1 MRQVYELSG
10 DLTEANKDA
19 PVQFTL
25 SNDVD
30 KIEGPATLNVVR
42 VRCPSQFIC
51 TGAGTV
57 QAAGGD
63 VVQVEPYSSPSE
75 AIQNYQK
82 AMRLSA
88 ISTTGTTSSTDPA
101 TASNCFRVFTLDHT
115 GAATVTFSFDGQSY
129 RTRVEGSGVVAFA
142 PFPEHDTSARVEIVP
157 DFGPSVTATAS
168 NGTLSVKEFRT
179 FSKLPT
185 LSLEGGV
192 LKLETDLDFTFD
204 DVAANRLNLGRKVGQ
219 GGEVVRIGTKSPS
232 FNDVRRIVMTLTP
245 TTQRVIAMD
254 ASSTNKLY
262 DNASI
267 SFTVDDDPSD
277 NSPMSMYSILS
288 DFNTNSLRIEGG
300 TTESMSVLLQRC
312 VFDPTTGVL
321 GKPEGLDLPQT
332 HNFVEVK
339 LVADADEPTAKRQR
353 LPSQQP
359 LIPPKMQRLPGVPT
373 PEGG

>member
-10 DLTEANKDA
+10 NLTEANKDA

-42 VRCPSQFIC
+42 VRCPSQYFC

-57 QAAGGD
+57 QVGNGS
-63 VVQVEPYSSPSE
+63 VVQVESYSSPSE

-82 AMRLSA
+82 AMRTAANLSA
-88 ISTTGTTSSTDPA
+88 VDLT
-101 TASNCFRVFTLDHT
+101 
-115 GAATVTFSFDGQSY
+115 
-129 RTRVEGSGVVAFA
+129 
-142 PFPEHDTSARVEIVP
+142 
-157 DFGPSVTATAS
+157 
-168 NGTLSVKEFRT
+168 
-179 FSKLPT
+179 
-185 LSLEGGV
+185 LEGGV
-192 LKLETDLDFTFD
+192 LKLDSTTNFTFD
-204 DVAANRLNLGRKVGQ
+204 DVAANRLNLGEKVGN
-219 GGEVVRIGTKSPS
+219 VRLGIKSPA

-321 GKPEGLDLPQT
+321 GKPEALDLPYAN
-332 HNFVEVK
+332 NFFEVK

-359 LIPPKMQRLPGVPT
+359 LIPPEMQRLPGVPT